1 MPKRKKY
8 QENEERRLQDSPD
21 GLVVAASKNRAFAER
36 LVGVIRLALAIP
48 SSSCPSQ
55 CTSAAFPWN
64 RPPLPAAEALLP
76 SALPRCVQS

>member
-36 LVGVIRLALAIP
+36 LVGVIHLALA
-48 SSSCPSQ
+48 
-55 CTSAAFPWN
+55 TSGVKN
-64 RPPLPAAEALLP
+64 GR
-76 SALPRCVQS
+76 R

>member
-36 LVGVIRLALAIP
+36 LALA
-48 SSSCPSQ
+48 
-55 CTSAAFPWN
+55 TSGVKN
-64 RPPLPAAEALLP
+64 GR
-76 SALPRCVQS
+76 R